1 MVRETGQGM
10 RWPARAPSSG
20 ELQTFN
26 SAQIPF
32 TFEMFRV
39 RDAVQV
45 RKTSVEGWWTFQSR
59 PETLVKAQRR
69 NWRQAQGA
77 DGNSPEEELG

>member
-1 MVRETGQGM
+1 M

-59 PETLVKAQRR
+59 PETLVKAKGGTGGRLRGQMGTAQRK
-69 NWRQAQGA
+69 N
-77 DGNSPEEELG
+77 